1 MNTFDKR
8 FFTHTINELART
20 AGDYPVAQLFL
31 SRGVSYFIEKVVES
45 HDGYVVLD
53 VWVPDA
59 AKPIMQ
65 STSQVFVMDDVV
77 GRTQSETVAY
87 WSISDCKVY
96 QGNRSTGLRF
106 ESR

>member
-1 MNTFDKR
+1 VSTFDKQ
-8 FFTHTINELART
+8 FFTHTLNELARK

-31 SRGVSYFIEKVVES
+31 ARGVSYFIEKVVES

-65 STSQVFVMDDVV
+65 STSQVFVIDDVA
-77 GRTQSETVAY
+77 GRVQSETVAY
-87 WSISDCKVY
+87 WSSVDT
-96 QGNRSTGLRF
+96 QNRQLIDTAKPAIN
-106 ESR
+106 